1 MGILIAAQKRS
12 SIEMRGSVPFRK
24 NCHAVMR
31 AVAGLAPMR
40 LPSSSKVIVD
50 SLKAALARFM
60 ISVESSIIVIIYDV

>member
-1 MGILIAAQKRS
+1 
-12 SIEMRGSVPFRK
+12 
-24 NCHAVMR
+24 
-31 AVAGLAPMR
+31 MR